1 MGAAARTDAGASPGT
16 AFEPRPDLRWTTG
29 ISHVRPNHIAMRGY
43 DINELMGRVPFAH
56 ALYLLWVGELPAPA
70 VGRLI
75 DAILVCSMDHGSTPP
90 SVLTARTVASTGA
103 PLGSAIAAGV
113 LALSKYHGAAVEDCM
128 RMIHAV
134 VERTRAGT
142 SRGDAAAAVLADLR
156 ARGER
161 ASGLGHRLH
170 TTDPRTAHL
179 FELARD
185 VPVTGEHIA
194 ALEAVQTALAADRGK
209 ALPINVDGAIAA
221 VLCEIDFPVTLA
233 NALFIIARV
242 AGITAQAHEEQR
254 TQKPMRRI
262 SPADVVY
269 DGPGDRSLRE

>member
-1 MGAAARTDAGASPGT
+1 MTTSHTATGADQPPAS
-16 AFEPRPDLRWTTG
+16 EPRADLRWATG
-29 ISHVRPNHIAMRGY
+29 ISHVRPNQIAVRGY
-43 DINELMGRVPFAH
+43 DINALMGRVPFAH
-56 ALYLLWVGELPAPA
+56 ALYLLWVGELPSPA

-75 DAILVCSMDHGSTPP
+75 DAILVCSMDHGPTPP

-113 LALSKYHGAAVEDCM
+113 LALSKFHGAAVEDCM
-128 RMIHAV
+128 RMIQAV
-134 VERTRAGT
+134 VARVAAGEAR
-142 SRGDAAAAVLADLR
+142 SDAARAALADL
-156 ARGER
+156 AVRGER

-185 VPVTGEHIA
+185 VPVAGEHIA
-194 ALEAVQTALAADRGK
+194 ALEAIQGALAADKGRT
-209 ALPINVDGAIAA
+209 LPINVDGAIAA

-242 AGITAQAHEEQR
+242 GGITAQAHEEQR
-254 TQKPMRRI
+254 RMKPMRRI

-269 DGPGDRSLRE
+269 DGPADRPLPA